1 MATNV
6 RYIGLDIHKDSIVI
20 AVAEN
25 GVEPAKILASIPYD
39 VSQLLK
45 RLRKLGS
52 AASVRCCY

>member
-45 RLRKLGS
+45 R
-52 AASVRCCY
+52 